1 MLFGLRPN
9 YFMSFY
15 LLSQNI
21 AFYVELQDMYSDE
34 RKIKQVVRGGNIMTN
49 YK

>member
-21 AFYVELQDMYSDE
+21 AFYVELQKYSDE
-34 RKIKQVVRGGNIMTN
+34 RNKVKEEAIS
-49 YK
+49 